1 VNRSPRGYRAALARL
16 APLFEY
22 PGEGLAGQAREALA
36 ALPDDSPVTAR
47 LERFATYAADTPAG
61 DVEDLYTRTFDL
73 IPRCPP
79 YVAYQLYGD
88 TYRRGEVMA
97 RLAGLSRECG
107 IEEEGRE
114 LPDHLSIALR
124 VLALARWEEA
134 SDLATEV
141 VLPALER
148 MQTTLNE
155 LANPFA
161 DLVAAARATAREAF
175 PGHPGKEAGE

>member
-1 VNRSPRGYRAALARL
+1 MNAASTGREGVLLAL

-22 PGEGLAGQAREALA
+22 PGPALAGRASEALA
-36 ALPDDSPVTAR
+36 GLPEGAPAR
-47 LERFATYAADTPAG
+47 PPLERFAAFTAGQPAG
-61 DVEDLYTRTFDL
+61 DLEDLYTRTFDL

-79 YVAYQLYGD
+79 YLGFQLYGD

-107 IEEEGRE
+107 IEPTGE
-114 LPDHLSIALR
+114 LPDHVSIALR
-124 VLALARWEEA
+124 VLAVARGEEAADLAR
-134 SDLATEV
+134 EV

-155 LANPFA
+155 LASPFA
-161 DLVAAARATAREAF
+161 DLVSAARATAREAF
-175 PGHPGKEAGE
+175 PGRPGKEARE